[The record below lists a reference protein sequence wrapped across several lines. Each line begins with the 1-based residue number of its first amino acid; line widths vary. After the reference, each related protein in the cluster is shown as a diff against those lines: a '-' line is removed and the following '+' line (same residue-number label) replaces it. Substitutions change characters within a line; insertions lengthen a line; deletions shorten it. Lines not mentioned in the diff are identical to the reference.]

1 MKSEKIAKDRKNMEE
16 KKIVEVKKLK
26 KQYGDNIILK
36 NINLHINKGEV
47 VSLIGPSGSGKNKEG
62 NAAKNWNGFSNI

>member
-36 NINLHINKGEV
+36 NINLHINKGDFAMY
-47 VSLIGPSGSGKNKEG
+47 SRP
-62 NAAKNWNGFSNI
+62 